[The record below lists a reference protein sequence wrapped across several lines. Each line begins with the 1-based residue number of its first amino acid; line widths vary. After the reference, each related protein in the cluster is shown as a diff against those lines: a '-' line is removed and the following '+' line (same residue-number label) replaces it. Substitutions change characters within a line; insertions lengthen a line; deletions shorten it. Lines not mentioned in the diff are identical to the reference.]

1 MNTIA
6 FLAGMAAGAAIAGTL
21 LMALFFV
28 ALEYRKHPEWLD
40 DETEDEQDY

>member
-6 FLAGMAAGAAIAGTL
+6 FLAGLVVGAAVAGFL
-21 LMALFFV
+21 LLCLFFV

-40 DETEDEQDY
+40 EENEDYED